1 MKASAL
7 KRAEAFSF
15 AGIPA
20 CLWEILAFCP
30 HLKKSH
36 RNPSGFSA
44 SLKTGKFFPA
54 FGNAVQNTGSP
65 VDNAG
70 RCTRACSTGK
80 LAIAREKGQGRG
92 RAFIFCCFLREKPFE
107 GVASQFGNM
116 IE

>member
-54 FGNAVQNTGSP
+54 FENAVEKTRSP
-65 VDNAG
+65 VVFGVSGSVCPRLFHRKIGN
-70 RCTRACSTGK
+70 CPGK
-80 LAIAREKGQGRG
+80 GAGQGEG
-92 RAFIFCCFLREKPFE
+92 LHFLLLFK
-107 GVASQFGNM
+107 GKAL
-116 IE
+116 